1 MTRQFISSGSAF
13 EKEMAY
19 SRAVVQG
26 DWIFVAGTTGY
37 NYETMSIA
45 EDLPTQLA
53 QCFENIRLAL
63 QKAGAELADVVQV
76 RYYLTRA
83 EDVAAC
89 GPIMQQCFG
98 EIRPAATMLIAGL
111 IDPKMKI
118 EIEVTALRR

>member
-1 MTRQFISSGSAF
+1 MTRQLISSGSAF

-37 NYETMSIA
+37 NYETMRIA
-45 EDLPTQLA
+45 EDIVTQA
-53 QCFENIRLAL
+53 VQCFENIRLAL

-89 GPIMQQCFG
+89 GPIMQQYFG
-98 EIRPAATMLIAGL
+98 EIRPAASMLIVGL

-118 EIEVTALRR
+118 EIEVTALRP